1 MIHPNRSAVMVNQPD
16 PKTATAQPQS
26 TSSTRPQEHDNDWQ
40 GVVDNPWRRLRQFT
54 AARIGLGRS
63 GVSLPTRELLAF
75 QLAHAQARD
84 AVHTPLDFEQLS
96 QQLEAQA
103 EEYPVLNQQPPLR
116 LHSEAIDRP
125 TYLQRPDL
133 GRTLDQASRVLLK
146 QEQAAAADTAETA
159 FDLAIV
165 IADGLSATAIASN
178 AAAFIGQLC
187 QQLQADQRD
196 WSLAPITLVEQGRVA
211 IGDDVGELLNARMV
225 LMLIGE
231 RPGLSSPDSLGLYL
245 TFAPQTGLTDA
256 RRNCISNVR
265 PQGLNYSEAA
275 SKALYLM
282 QEAQRL
288 QLSGVDLKDRSGN
301 ASLEN
306 DNTALE
312 NDSNVLENDNHT
324 IHNQNFLL
332 R

>member
-1 MIHPNRSAVMVNQPD
+1 MVNQPD
-16 PKTATAQPQS
+16 PKPSTAQPQADQHGWQDES
-26 TSSTRPQEHDNDWQ
+26 DNGWQ

-63 GVSLPTRELLAF
+63 GVSLPTQELLAF

-84 AVHTPLDFEQLS
+84 AVHTPLDFDQLS
-96 QQLEAQA
+96 QQLEALA
-103 EEYPVLNQQPPLR
+103 DDYPLLNQRPPLR
-116 LHSEAIDRP
+116 LHSEAVDRP

-133 GRTLDQASRVLLK
+133 GRSLDQASRVLLT
-146 QEQAAAADTAETA
+146 QEQTATGNSATDTTESA

-187 QQLQADQRD
+187 QQIQASQHD

-225 LMLIGE
+225 LILIGE

-288 QLSGVDLKDRSGN
+288 QLSGVDLKDRSD
-301 ASLEN
+301 S
-306 DNTALE
+306 TVLE
-312 NDSNVLENDNHT
+312 NDSSAQENDSHT